1 MLGTKFTLDEEKI
14 LREGEYNLDSI
25 YEVIE
30 EIATKRAKLTKVSKN
45 HYVTEHKNG
54 VAHLGI
60 LVFNYLAEYDWFT
73 VNVREWLWLS
83 DKEGKSDIIALLK
96 KYNDGV
102 WA

>member
-14 LREGEYNLDSI
+14 LRDGEYDLDSI

-54 VAHLGI
+54 AAHLGI
-60 LVFNYLAEYDWFT
+60 LVYTYLKEYDWFT
-73 VNVREWLWLS
+73 VNIKEWTWLS
-83 DKEGKSDIIALLK
+83 DKEGNTDLIKFLK
-96 KYNDGV
+96 NRNKGV